1 MRGLLHTCS
10 SWNSFFIVGI
20 FFAFS
25 SEKEDGEGMH
35 CTYTES
41 FSCDGMSSREGLTGV
56 KEASRT

>member
-25 SEKEDGEGMH
+25 SEDREGTR
-35 CTYTES
+35 CTYAEC
-41 FSCDGMSSREGLTGV
+41 FSCDGMGSREGLTGV